1 MKRIL
6 IVAAHPD
13 DEILGCGG
21 YIINQRSL
29 GNMVNVYTYLRS
41 NRRFQ
46 KKDINTPKIISEIS
60 KRKEMAIK

>member
-29 GNMVNVYTYLRS
+29 GNMVNVLYLSEEVKEISKRYKHS
-41 NRRFQ
+41 
-46 KKDINTPKIISEIS
+46 KIISEIS
-60 KRKEMAIK
+60 KRDGYKVL

>member
-29 GNMVNVYTYLRS
+29 GNMVNVLYLS
-41 NRRFQ
+41 EGVTARFQ
-46 KKDINTPKIISEIS
+46 KRYKHS
-60 KRKEMAIK
+60 KNYL